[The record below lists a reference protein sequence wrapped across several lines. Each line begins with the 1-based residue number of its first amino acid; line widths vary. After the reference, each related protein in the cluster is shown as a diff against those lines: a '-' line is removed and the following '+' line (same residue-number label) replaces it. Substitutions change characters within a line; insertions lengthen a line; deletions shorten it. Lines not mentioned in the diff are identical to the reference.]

1 MRIGKEEQRATVI
14 KALQANDMDL
24 MDTEAALTLY
34 ASINRAKERAGKR
47 SGYEDVKFMLEQKQ
61 SKALIQLI
69 KLETKLWEDWKIQS
83 LKYAKCGN
91 EDDRPSLNR
100 IDPKRHYELGNLSM
114 IPYGEHLQ
122 ENAVATSLVTFI
134 DGKLNIQMSD
144 TIKTFSK
151 GLGASYQQL
160 KDIEGKAI
168 ELQSGLPAI
177 YFRVQQ
183 LSSDS
188 EQAKK
193 LRATFEE
200 GKKIR
205 DEWEKRKNDNG
216 LDEVQ

>member
-1 MRIGKEEQRATVI
+1 MRVGKDEQRATVI
-14 KALQANDMDL
+14 RALLANDMDL
-24 MDTEAALTLY
+24 VDTEAALLLY
-34 ASINRAKERAGKR
+34 ASLNRAKQR
-47 SGYEDVKFMLEQKQ
+47 SGARKGYENVQFLLEPKQ
-61 SKALIQLI
+61 LKALIQLI
-69 KLETKLWEDWKIQS
+69 KLETKFWEDWKTQS
-83 LKYAKCGN
+83 LKYAKSGN

-151 GLGASYQQL
+151 RLGASYQQL
-160 KDIEGKAI
+160 GDIEGKAI
-168 ELQSGLPAI
+168 ELQNGLSAI

-193 LRATFEE
+193 LRATFES